1 MNSRNLSNITT
12 LLTHRQPSVAASQ
25 TGEQAII
32 ASEVRNEHSR
42 AKRKEILT
50 LRFQFGGL
58 RKTAQLAEKIRSLY
72 TGNLPQRIHSQK
84 ALLAAWETMRA
95 GRVHG

>member
-1 MNSRNLSNITT
+1 MNSRNLSNIAT
-12 LLTHRQPSVAASQ
+12 LFTHRQPWIAASQ

-32 ASEVRNEHSR
+32 ASEVRNGHQEERDPS
-42 AKRKEILT
+42 L
-50 LRFQFGGL
+50 LGGL
-58 RKTAQLAEKIRSLY
+58 RAFNKTAQLAEKIRSLY
-72 TGNLPQRIHSQK
+72 TGNLPERIHSQK